1 LLPISFLLKVMI
13 ITSSGALSP
22 GPLTISIMR
31 KGLDEGGRAGFLA
44 SLGHMAVEFPLVVLI
59 GVGIAVFLT
68 NDLAIF
74 IIGIFGGLFIL
85 AFGALIL
92 RDALHRT
99 CISNTNCSR
108 GEIFKSSFIVGFNLS
123 AFNPFF
129 IVWWIGV
136 GAPLA
141 IEAHAYGGYLG
152 IIIMYLAH
160 VWIDFAWL
168 IAITQLAKS
177 GKKFME
183 GIGYRIFLLLL
194 GLALLYFG
202 FMMLLSVV

>member
-1 LLPISFLLKVMI
+1 MV

-22 GPLTISIMR
+22 GPLTVSIMR
-31 KGLDEGGRAGFLA
+31 RGVDEGGKAGFLA
-44 SLGHMAVEFPLVVLI
+44 SLGHMVVEFPLVMLI
-59 GVGIAVFLT
+59 GVGIVVFLM

-74 IIGIFGGLFIL
+74 IVGIVGGLFVL
-85 AFGALIL
+85 AFGIFIL
-92 RDALHRT
+92 RDALRGT
-99 CISNTNCSR
+99 RGFDTNCSGR
-108 GEIFKSSFIVGFNLS
+108 RIFGSSFILGFNLS

-129 IVWWIGV
+129 IVWWIGM
-136 GAPLA
+136 GASLV
-141 IEAHAYGGYLG
+141 IEAYTYGGYLG
-152 IIIMYLAH
+152 IVLMYLAH

-183 GIGYRIFLLLL
+183 GMGYRIFLFLL

-202 FMMLLSVV
+202 VIMLFSVA

>member
-1 LLPISFLLKVMI
+1 MI
-13 ITSSGALSP
+13 ITSSGAFSP

-31 KGLDEGGRAGFLA
+31 KGLDEGGRAGFFA
-44 SLGHMAVEFPLVVLI
+44 SLGHMVAEFPLVVLI

-92 RDALHRT
+92 KDALRGARVF
-99 CISNTNCSR
+99 NANCSEGR
-108 GEIFKSSFIVGFNLS
+108 IFGSSFMLGFNLS

-141 IEAHAYGGYLG
+141 IEAYAYGGYLG
-152 IIIMYLAH
+152 IILMYLAH

-177 GKKFME
+177 GKKFMK
-183 GIGYRIFLLLL
+183 GMGYRIFLLLL

-202 FMMLLSVV
+202 VIMLLSIA

>member
-1 LLPISFLLKVMI
+1 MLPSSFLLKVMV

-22 GPLTISIMR
+22 GPLTVSIMR
-31 KGLDEGGRAGFLA
+31 RGVDEGGRAGFLA
-44 SLGHMAVEFPLVVLI
+44 SLGHMAAEFPLVMLI
-59 GVGIAVFLT
+59 GVGIVVFLM

-74 IIGIFGGLFIL
+74 IVGIIGGLFIL
-85 AFGALIL
+85 AFGVLIL

-99 CISNTNCSR
+99 HISSTNCSR
-108 GEIFKSSFIVGFNLS
+108 GEIFKSSFIIGFNLS

-141 IEAHAYGGYLG
+141 IEAYAYGGYLG
-152 IIIMYLAH
+152 IIIMYLSH

-183 GIGYRIFLLLL
+183 GMSYRIFLLLL

-202 FMMLLSVV
+202 VMMLLSVV

>member
-1 LLPISFLLKVMI
+1 MLPASFLLKVMV

-22 GPLTISIMR
+22 GPLTVSIIR
-31 KGLDEGGRAGFLA
+31 RGIDEGGRAGFLA
-44 SLGHMAVEFPLVVLI
+44 SLGHMAAEFPLVMLI
-59 GVGIAVFLT
+59 GVGIVVFLM

-74 IIGIFGGLFIL
+74 IVGIVGGFFVL
-85 AFGALIL
+85 AFGIFIL
-92 RDALHRT
+92 RDALRGARAF
-99 CISNTNCSR
+99 NTNCPGGR
-108 GEIFKSSFIVGFNLS
+108 IFGSSFMLGFNLS

-129 IVWWIGV
+129 IVWWIGI
-136 GAPLA
+136 GASLV
-141 IEAHAYGGYLG
+141 IEAYTYGGYLG
-152 IIIMYLAH
+152 IVVMYLAH

-183 GIGYRIFLLLL
+183 GIGYRIFLFLL

-202 FMMLLSVV
+202 AIMLSSVA

>member
-1 LLPISFLLKVMI
+1 MKVMV

-22 GPLTISIMR
+22 GPLTVSIMR
-31 KGLDEGGRAGFLA
+31 RGVDEGGKAGFLA
-44 SLGHMAVEFPLVVLI
+44 SLGHMVVEFPLVMLI
-59 GVGIAVFLT
+59 GVGIVVFLM

-74 IIGIFGGLFIL
+74 IVGIVGGLFVL
-85 AFGALIL
+85 AFGIFIL
-92 RDALHRT
+92 RDALRGT
-99 CISNTNCSR
+99 RGFDTNCSGR
-108 GEIFKSSFIVGFNLS
+108 RIFGSSFILGFNLS

-129 IVWWIGV
+129 IVWWIGM
-136 GAPLA
+136 GASLV
-141 IEAHAYGGYLG
+141 IEAYTYGGYLG
-152 IIIMYLAH
+152 IVLMYLAH

-183 GIGYRIFLLLL
+183 GMGYRIFLFLL

-202 FMMLLSVV
+202 AIMLSSIA